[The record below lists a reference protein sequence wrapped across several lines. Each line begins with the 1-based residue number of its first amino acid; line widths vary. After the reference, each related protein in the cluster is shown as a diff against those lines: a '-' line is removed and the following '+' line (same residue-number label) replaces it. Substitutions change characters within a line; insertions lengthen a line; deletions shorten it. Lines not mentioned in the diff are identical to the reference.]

1 MQMFSALK
9 VAVARHVLLFHMA
22 VPRIDR
28 KKYPLSI
35 QSQTMLLQLPVFS
48 IVLFIASTSSNSPSC
63 FHDLP
68 QQIQDVLHF
77 PYVLFLLVL

>member
-9 VAVARHVLLFHMA
+9 VVVARHVLLFHMA
-22 VPRIDR
+22 VPWIDR
-28 KKYPLSI
+28 KKYLLSI

-48 IVLFIASTSSNSPSC
+48 IVLFIASTSSNSPGC

-68 QQIQDVLHF
+68 QQIKDF